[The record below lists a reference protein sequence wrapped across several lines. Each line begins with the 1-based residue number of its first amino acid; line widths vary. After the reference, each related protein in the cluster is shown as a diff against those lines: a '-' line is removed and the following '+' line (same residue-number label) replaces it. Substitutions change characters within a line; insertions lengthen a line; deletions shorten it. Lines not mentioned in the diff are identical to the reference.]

1 LKVKKI
7 NKGFSKNIKI
17 VIAIGLYS
25 YVIRTHRGKGRL
37 GARLLCRLDQ
47 LAGTCRP
54 VDFRCGVTEGSQ
66 ARTGMTYKR
75 QATQQAK

>member
-25 YVIRTHRGKGRL
+25 YVIRTEAKEGWEHACCAGWTNWL
-37 GARLLCRLDQ
+37 GPADLSTSDVESRKAARQ
-47 LAGTCRP
+47 GQ
-54 VDFRCGVTEGSQ
+54 G
-66 ARTGMTYKR
+66 
-75 QATQQAK
+75 